1 MLFQACALVFSL
13 ILIAYLI
20 YKGLSPI
27 YSVVIGCSL
36 MIFTN
41 GMDYVET
48 FTSAL
53 STWGS
58 VLMPAVFVT
67 LFGAS
72 MGVLY
77 TKAGAVDSIANW
89 LLRPVDRIANP
100 DLRVIFAILAFIVFR
115 IILGLA
121 GLVNDAVLVT
131 MFAVGAAV
139 FRKVDIDRR
148 HLNAVLVI
156 AGTIGLVIPGAP
168 TQTNVMFSLF
178 LPDYSPTAYFIPRA
192 ILMLIYV
199 VFVCLLMLHYVRS
212 DRAAGRHFEPGNMMA
227 TEYAEGKLPP
237 IWLCFVPIAVVVV
250 TYTFLGIEAWVSI
263 TFGLIATLI
272 SFWKYY
278 PVEDGKTKFS
288 SVLHIAND
296 GVLMIPLQF
305 MLMVL
310 PTMVMNLSPAFD
322 WGVEA
327 LAGSGVSPYISFTLL
342 AVILVAF
349 SGAGAIPTI
358 CTVALSGFIGQTMGM
373 YACVIITTWSCTVFD
388 SLPTNASIVIQTE
401 LCDCSMKKAYPTI
414 FTTTIVATAAVLV
427 IATIMAAAGIFG
439 RV

>member
-13 ILIAYLI
+13 ILIAVLI

-36 MIFTN
+36 MVITN
-41 GMDYVET
+41 GMDYAAT
-48 FTSAL
+48 FSEAL

-67 LFGAS
+67 LFGSA

-77 TKAGAVDSIANW
+77 TRAGAVDSIANW
-89 LLRPVDRIANP
+89 ILKPVDRIENE
-100 DLRVIFAILAFIVFR
+100 DRRIMFAILAFILFR

-131 MFAVGAAV
+131 MFAVGAAI

-178 LPDYSPTAYFIPRA
+178 LPDYSPTAYFIPRT
-192 ILMLIYV
+192 ILMCIYIV
-199 VFVCLLMLHYVRS
+199 LVCLIMLRYVKA
-212 DRAAGRHFEPGNMMA
+212 DKVAGRHFEEGNMMP
-227 TEYAEGKLPP
+227 TEYCEGKLPP
-237 IWLCFVPIAVVVV
+237 IWLCFIPIIVVII
-250 TYTFLGIEAWVSI
+250 TYTILGIEAWIAI
-263 TFGLIATLI
+263 TFGLIATLVL
-272 SFWKYY
+272 FWNYY
-278 PVEDGKTKFS
+278 PVEEGKGRFTSILK
-288 SVLHIAND
+288 IAND
-296 GVLMIPLQF
+296 GVLLIPLQF

-310 PTMVMNLSPAFD
+310 PTMVMTLSPAFD
-322 WGVEA
+322 WGVKA
-327 LAGSGVSPYISFTLL
+327 LADSGFSPYISFTLL

-358 CTVALSGFIGQTMGM
+358 CTVALSGFIGKTMGM
-373 YACVIITTWSCTVFD
+373 YACVIITTWACTVFD
-388 SLPTNASIVIQTE
+388 SLPTNASIVIQSE
-401 LCDCSMKKAYPTI
+401 LCDCPMKKAYPTI
-414 FTTTIVATAAVLV
+414 FTTTIVATAIVLF
-427 IATIMAAAGIFG
+427 ISTILSALGVFG
-439 RV
+439 GV